1 MHSGWPSAQKRG
13 ALSSLRPQPPG
24 RCWYLMLG
32 LLLVPGCLQQL
43 PQVLLHH
50 VLPGGST
57 QGGPHTSVQE
67 VLQQSQG
74 VRLC

>member
-1 MHSGWPSAQKRG
+1 
-13 ALSSLRPQPPG
+13 
-24 RCWYLMLG
+24 MLG

-50 VLPGGST
+50 VLTGGST